1 MKLSASQAA
10 KAVGVSLPTITRAI
24 KNGVISAERISGGG
38 YRIDASEL
46 DRFRAGVTPMKG
58 QTLGSETPVTDSVL
72 RREIEMLR
80 EMLERERETVSD
92 LRARLDSE
100 GEERRRL
107 TSILTHEKPPMASTA
122 LSESNATTGWWRRFW
137 RL

>member
-1 MKLSASQAA
+1 
-10 KAVGVSLPTITRAI
+10 
-24 KNGVISAERISGGG
+24 
-38 YRIDASEL
+38 
-46 DRFRAGVTPMKG
+46 
-58 QTLGSETPVTDSVL
+58 
-72 RREIEMLR
+72 MLR

-107 TSILTHEKPPMASTA
+107 TSILTHEKPTAVSTV
-122 LSESNATTGWWRRFW
+122 LSEPNATTGWWRRLRSIV

>member
-10 KAVGVSLPTITRAI
+10 KAVGVSIPTITRAI
-24 KNGVISAERISGGG
+24 KNGVISAERISSGG

-46 DRFRAGVTPMKG
+46 DRIKANVTHVKG
-58 QTLGSETPVTDSVL
+58 KTLGLEPPITDIAL
-72 RREIEMLR
+72 RREIEILR

-92 LRARLDSE
+92 LRTRLDSE

-107 TSILTHEKPPMASTA
+107 TSILTHEKPQEPPRVLLDT
-122 LSESNATTGWWRRFW
+122 NVPIGWWK
-137 RL
+137 RLWGQ